1 MKDNSS
7 KEDLRLR
14 VWLEVG
20 QKYSAGIEAYKDRE
34 PLSYDEF
41 VEEIGEMNERDRHV
55 IEVAKLAMDEYFER
69 RVKEDLFPWMAK
81 HKVDCDPHEKAK
93 EEDKCFWYK
102 GEWITAKELFEN
114 FL

>member
-1 MKDNSS
+1 MPDNS

-34 PLSYDEF
+34 TLSYDEF
-41 VEEIGEMNERDRHV
+41 IEEIGEMNERDRHV
-55 IEVAKLAMDEYFER
+55 IEVAKLAMDEYFTIR
-69 RVKEDLFPWMAK
+69 CKEMLQWMVEN
-81 HKVDCDPHEKAK
+81 KVTCHHVDD
-93 EEDKCFWYK
+93 DMDFSYK
-102 GEWITAKELFEN
+102 GEWISRDELFDH